1 MMLRGVAMV
10 HRHVWGSAQI
20 DSPEN
25 RGGERRLLLRGL
37 ATLCL
42 ALLQLLPQTLLL
54 PARGEKPARLH
65 ARSNKA
71 VKSNWRATVLLYDS
85 TKRPGPPI
93 PFDERRHRCNQR
105 LAR

>member
-1 MMLRGVAMV
+1 MMPRGVAMV
-10 HRHVWGSAQI
+10 HRHVWGSEQI

-54 PARGEKPARLH
+54 PAGRKTSQAPCKIE
-65 ARSNKA
+65 
-71 VKSNWRATVLLYDS
+71 
-85 TKRPGPPI
+85 
-93 PFDERRHRCNQR
+93 
-105 LAR
+105 